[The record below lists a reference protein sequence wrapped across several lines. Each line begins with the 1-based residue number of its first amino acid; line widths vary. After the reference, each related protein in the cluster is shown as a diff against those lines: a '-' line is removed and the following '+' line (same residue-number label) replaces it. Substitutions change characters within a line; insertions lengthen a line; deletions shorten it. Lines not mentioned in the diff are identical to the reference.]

1 MEGEVTMSVRELDR
15 LEVVQQVADRRLSQ
29 ADAARRLGLSIRQI
43 KRLVR
48 SWRGERAVAVVS
60 RRRGQPSNRRI
71 PEAEKNRFV
80 ALVREHYADFGP
92 TLAAE
97 YLGADHGFGYSAET
111 LRGWMVEA
119 GLWRPRPGRRS
130 RPHPPRERRPCRG
143 ELVQI
148 DGSPH
153 AWFEDRGS
161 RCTLIAFIDDAGG
174 EVLAARFVAAESTRA
189 YLDLLGDCVREHGR
203 PVALYSDRHSI
214 FTKHDPED
222 PVPTQFERALGQLDI
237 ASIQALTPQA
247 KGRVERLFQT
257 LQDRLVKALRLAG
270 IDSIDEANAFLPGY
284 LAGHNERFA
293 VIPAQPE
300 DAHRAWRGG
309 DEQLSRIASLQYRR
323 ILSKDLVARFGGQR
337 YIVQTRDGS
346 PRYALRNRPV
356 TVCHYT
362 DGSVELLHGEQVLP
376 WRAFDPA
383 RHGPQHRIAD
393 DKTVND
399 HVEQAINRL
408 NHPCRPSADHPWR
421 RTAATKKTPT
431 TTETG

>member
-15 LEVVQQVADRRLSQ
+15 LEVVQELADRRLTQ
-29 ADAARRLGLSIRQI
+29 ADAARRLALSVRQI

-48 SWRGERAVAVVS
+48 AWRGEGAAGVVS
-60 RRRGQPSNRRI
+60 RRRGRPSNRRI
-71 PEAEKNRFV
+71 PEVEKNRFV

-119 GLWRPRPGRRS
+119 GLWRPRPGRRT
-130 RPHPPRERRPCRG
+130 RAHPPRERRPCRG

-153 AWFEDRGS
+153 AWLEDRGP
-161 RCTLIAFIDDAGG
+161 RCTLIAFIDDATGD
-174 EVLAARFVAAESTRA
+174 VLAARFAATESTRA

-222 PVPTQFERALGQLDI
+222 LRPTQFERALGQLGI

-270 IDSIDEANAFLPGY
+270 IDDINAANAFLPAY
-284 LAGHNERFA
+284 LTRHNERFA

-300 DAHRAWRGG
+300 DAHRAWSAG
-309 DEQLSRIASLQYRR
+309 DQQLARITSLHYRR
-323 ILSKDLVARFGGQR
+323 VLSKDLVARFGGQR
-337 YIVQTRDGS
+337 YIVRTPGGS
-346 PRYALRNRPV
+346 PRYALRNQPV

-362 DGSVELLHGEQVLP
+362 DGTIELLHGDEPLP

-383 RHGPQHRIAD
+383 RHGPQQRIAD

-408 NHPCRPSADHPWR
+408 NHPYRPPAAHPWR
-421 RTAATKKTPT
+421 RTAAPKQTPT
-431 TTETG
+431 TTGTG

>member
-1 MEGEVTMSVRELDR
+1 MSVRELDR
-15 LEVVQQVADRRLSQ
+15 LEVVQQVADRRVTQ
-29 ADAARRLGLSIRQI
+29 ADAARRLGLSVRQI

-48 SWRGERAVAVVS
+48 AWRGEGAAAVVS
-60 RRRGQPSNRRI
+60 RRRGRPSNRRI

-119 GLWRPRPGRRS
+119 GLWRPRPGRRT
-130 RPHPPRERRPCRG
+130 RAHPPRERRPCRG

-153 AWFEDRGS
+153 AWIEDRGP
-161 RCTLIAFIDDAGG
+161 RCTLIAFIDDATGD
-174 EVLAARFVAAESTRA
+174 VLAARFAATESTRA

-237 ASIQALTPQA
+237 TSIRAHTPQA

-270 IDSIDEANAFLPGY
+270 INTIDAANAFLPGY
-284 LAGHNERFA
+284 LARHNERFA
-293 VIPAQPE
+293 VTPAQPE
-300 DAHRAWRGG
+300 DAHRAWRSG
-309 DEQLSRIASLQYRR
+309 DEQLARITSLHYRR

-337 YIVQTRDGS
+337 YIVQTRYGS

-362 DGSVELLHGEQVLP
+362 DGSIELLHGEEVLP

-383 RHGPQHRIAD
+383 RHGPEQRVAD

-408 NHPCRPSADHPWR
+408 NHPYRPPAAHPWR
-421 RTAATKKTPT
+421 RTAATKHPQTN
-431 TTETG
+431 TETN

>member
-15 LEVVQQVADRRLSQ
+15 LEVADRRLTQ
-29 ADAARRLGLSIRQI
+29 ADAAHRLGLSIRQI

-48 SWRGERAVAVVS
+48 AWRGEGAAGVVS
-60 RRRGQPSNRRI
+60 RRRGRPSNRRI

-80 ALVREHYADFGP
+80 ALVRAHYADFGP

-97 YLGADHGFGYSAET
+97 YLGAEHGFGYSAET

-119 GLWRPRPGRRS
+119 GLWRPRPGRRA
-130 RPHPPRERRPCRG
+130 RAHPPRERRPRRG

-153 AWFEDRGS
+153 AWLEHRGP
-161 RCTLIAFIDDAGG
+161 RCTLIAFIDDATGD
-174 EVLAARFVAAESTRA
+174 VLAARFAATESTRA

-203 PVALYSDRHSI
+203 PVAFYSDRHSI

-222 PVPTQFERALGQLDI
+222 LTPTQFERALGELEI
-237 ASIQALTPQA
+237 ACIQALTPQA

-270 IDSIDEANAFLPGY
+270 IDDIDAANAFLPGY
-284 LAGHNERFA
+284 LLRHNERFA
-293 VIPAQPE
+293 VTPAQPE
-300 DAHRAWRGG
+300 DAHRRWPGD
-309 DEQLSRIASLQYRR
+309 DEQIARITSLHHRR
-323 ILSKDLVARFGGQR
+323 VLSKDLVARFGGQR
-337 YIVQTRDGS
+337 YIVQTPGGS
-346 PRYALRNRPV
+346 PRYALRRQPV

-362 DGSVELLHGEQVLP
+362 DGTIELLHGDELLP

-383 RHGPQHRIAD
+383 RHGPEQRVAD

-408 NHPCRPSADHPWR
+408 NQPYRPPADHPWR
-421 RTAATKKTPT
+421 RTAATKQPSA